1 MFSFSVTVQQPFN
14 KNILDFYL
22 RGRSKSL
29 VYSDA
34 TENEDTLHQRKIN
47 AC

>member
-1 MFSFSVTVQQPFN
+1 MFSFSGTVQQPFH
-14 KNILDFYL
+14 KNLLDFYL
-22 RGRSKSL
+22 CGHSKPL

-34 TENEDTLHQRKIN
+34 TENEDTLYQRKIN